1 MHTHTQTQMQLVLL
15 FISLLSVSSMN
26 TCSFPVESM
35 LSLGL
40 CRRDP
45 IIDVADMRPW
55 HSGTEAALL

>member
-1 MHTHTQTQMQLVLL
+1 MQLVLL